1 MRRLLWVATALCG
14 LGLVVTATVHLF
26 LPASGLNEAL
36 STLPL
41 IAHGLAFPLPGGVA
55 LVALGA
61 VVLLVVLRR
70 RATSNQTRLPG
81 VLAATSLVVLGV
93 VLTLTTTNIALPAT
107 PRAAVAEGSA
117 GMVVVSWNALDHFD
131 GASAQQIF
139 GTLGADVAVLPELQ
153 NRVGGAVGISRIEV
167 ALAEGGLEA
176 EDFDIFESPPTGTHI
191 APLTVIVR
199 KSLGRY
205 ESVAV
210 EQVTFGTVHLVAPAG
225 SGLPE
230 ILAVHTAPPVPRWMA
245 QWRTDLRSV
254 LHFAGNAGANAIIAG
269 DLNATLR
276 HGTIGA
282 ITTHADV
289 LAAVPP
295 GERGTWPATLPQ
307 SLRSGIDHV
316 FIPADARVVGD
327 ARVVDIPGS
336 DHAAIVATIATTG

>member
-1 MRRLLWVATALCG
+1 MRRLLWVAAALF
-14 LGLVVTATVHLF
+14 GLVLVFTATVHLF
-26 LPASGLNEAL
+26 FPASGLNEAL

-41 IAHGLAFPLPGGVA
+41 IAHGLAFPFPGGVA

-70 RATSNQTRLPG
+70 RTTGSRPRLTG
-81 VLAATSLVVLGV
+81 VLAATSLVVSGV
-93 VLTLTTTNIALPAT
+93 VLAVTTTNIALPAT
-107 PRAAVAEGSA
+107 PRAAVAQGSA

-139 GTLGADVAVLPELQ
+139 GALGADVAVLPELQ
-153 NRVGGAVGISRIEV
+153 NRVGASGTSRIEG
-167 ALAEGGLEA
+167 ALAEGGLVA
-176 EDFDIFESPPTGTHI
+176 GDFDIFESPPTGTHI
-191 APLTVIVR
+191 APLTIIVR
-199 KSLGRY
+199 KSLARY

-210 EQVTFGTVHLVAPAG
+210 EQVTFGTVHLVAPDG

-276 HGTIGA
+276 HGAMGA

-289 LAAVPP
+289 LAAVPA
-295 GERGTWPATLPQ
+295 GERGTWPASLPQ

-316 FIPADARVVGD
+316 FIPAAALVVDDARVI
-327 ARVVDIPGS
+327 DIPGS